1 MDLSSLDSTLP
12 PALADAERDMG
23 DKFRGMSRSI
33 LMIFRGACYWSGW
46 NVNDGG
52 LAGNPVVNAHG
63 LLDPSLTDSVRTE
76 YHKHVQIVPWVY
88 EGKLALLNRRCDEL
102 TG

>member
-23 DKFRGMSRSI
+23 DKFRGMSHFIPEHTSRCLS
-33 LMIFRGACYWSGW
+33 WSSW

-52 LAGNPVVNAHG
+52 VAGHWDMDAGDYWAQH
-63 LLDPSLTDSVRTE
+63 
-76 YHKHVQIVPWVY
+76 
-88 EGKLALLNRRCDEL
+88 
-102 TG
+102 